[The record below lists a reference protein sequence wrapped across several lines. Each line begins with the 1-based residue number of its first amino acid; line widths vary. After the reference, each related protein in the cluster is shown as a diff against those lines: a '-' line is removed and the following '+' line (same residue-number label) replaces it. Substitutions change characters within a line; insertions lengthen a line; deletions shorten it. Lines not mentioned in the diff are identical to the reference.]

1 MALVVADAGP
11 LIALAQVEQLQL
23 LASLFGVV
31 MLPEAVWRETQA
43 KITPDSQRIA
53 LAVEAGWLKVVSVA
67 VHSHFP
73 LSLHQGESEALQMAC
88 DGENVLLIL
97 DDQLAR
103 REAARLELNFMGT
116 VKVLSLAEQKGLI
129 DSARSIIELMQGF
142 GYRISTKYL

>member
-11 LIALAQVEQLQL
+11 LIALAQVEQLEI
-23 LASLFGVV
+23 LASLFGEVT
-31 MLPEAVWRETQA
+31 LPEAVWRETQA
-43 KITPDSQRIA
+43 KVTPDSQCIA

-67 VHSHFP
+67 VHNHFP

-88 DGENVLLIL
+88 DEENVLLIL

-103 REAARLELNFMGT
+103 REAARRNLNFMGT

-129 DSARSIIELMQGF
+129 DSARLIIELMQGF
-142 GYRISTKYL
+142 GYRISAKYL